1 MKARAGKRICS
12 ALLSVML
19 CFIIFQPQ
27 PVRAADIYFTSINDN
42 LLPLTA
48 DSMPLW
54 SNGLLYV
61 PYNVFDRNAT
71 GLNIDV
77 NSSYSRT
84 ENAVRIYNLKGMLT
98 FNITTGECWD
108 EFSGKEY
115 YGRAILRN
123 GKPYVSV
130 RTVCEMFGLT
140 YSYLTID
147 QGYLVRIKSDS
158 VILSDARFVDAA
170 QNLINRRLQ
179 EYKQSIAPPPPPV
192 TPEVE
197 KPQPQPQP
205 DVEPEQTVHPKVDT
219 YLAFACENTA
229 GMKKIL
235 NALQGE
241 NNLAV
246 FFMTPELLNQEG
258 DLVRRLLGEGH
269 SVGVWA
275 KGENKEQVL
284 EQVWQGNA
292 ALEEHAFART
302 TLVLAA
308 DGVHS
313 ALKNSGL
320 ICWNDTL
327 TLKPTDTVGPNY
339 YAGVVSQR
347 LNGRTRTTYLT
358 FEGGEN
364 TARVLAAVL
373 RQLEAEEYVV
383 RIPLETRI

>member
-1 MKARAGKRICS
+1 MRAGKRIFS

-140 YSYLTID
+140 YSYLTIE

-158 VILSDARFVDAA
+158 VILSDTRFVDAA

-179 EYKQSIAPPPPPV
+179 EYKQSIAPPQPPV
-192 TPEVE
+192 IPETE
-197 KPQPQPQP
+197 KPQPEDQ
-205 DVEPEQTVHPKVDT
+205 EQDTHPKVDT
-219 YLAFACENTA
+219 YLAFAIEDTV

-235 NALQGE
+235 QALQGQDD
-241 NNLAV
+241 LAV
-246 FFMTPELLNQEG
+246 FFMTPELLHQEG

-275 KGENKEQVL
+275 KGENKEQIM
-284 EQVWQGNA
+284 EQIQQGNLS
-292 ALEEHAFART
+292 LEEHAFART

-308 DGVHS
+308 DNTHA
-313 ALKNSGL
+313 ALKNDGL

-327 TLKPTDTVGPNY
+327 TLKPSDTVGPNY

>member
-1 MKARAGKRICS
+1 MRVGKRIFS
-12 ALLSVML
+12 VLLSVVL
-19 CFIIFQPQ
+19 CFTIFQPQ

-61 PYNVFDRNAT
+61 PYNVFDRNST

-84 ENAVRIYNLKGMLT
+84 ENMVRVYNLKRMLT

-140 YSYLTID
+140 YSYLTIE

-158 VILSDARFVDAA
+158 VVLSDARFVDAA

-179 EYKQSIAPPPPPV
+179 EYKQSIAPSQPPV
-192 TPEVE
+192 VPEVE
-197 KPQPQPQP
+197 KTQPNQQ
-205 DVEPEQTVHPKVDT
+205 EQTTHPKVDT
-219 YLAFACENTA
+219 YLAFACEDTA
-229 GMKKIL
+229 GMKKML
-235 NALQGE
+235 NALQGKSD
-241 NNLAV
+241 LAV
-246 FFMTPELLNQEG
+246 FFMTPELLRQEG

-275 KGENKEQVL
+275 KGENKEQVF
-284 EQVWQGNA
+284 EQVRQGNS
-292 ALEEHAFART
+292 ALEEHAFTRT
-302 TLVLAA
+302 TLVLAS
-308 DGVHS
+308 DEVHS
-313 ALKNSGL
+313 ALKSSGL

-327 TLKPTDTVGPNY
+327 TLKPSDTVGPNY
-339 YAGVVSQR
+339 YAGMVSQR
-347 LNGRTRTTYLT
+347 LNGRTKTTYLT

-364 TARVLAAVL
+364 TARVLSAVL
-373 RQLEAEEYVV
+373 RQLEAEEYVI